1 MFNKDALSVEDMV
14 EQTASFSMAT
24 IVDGKSPPCAV
35 ASAFTGTQQILG
47 TQEHMG
53 AHSANVATDK
63 ERATAAL
70 KSRPV
75 ALESELHKTL
85 ESNSPHTVSTK
96 PGDEH
101 VWLSVPSLAETLC

>member
-14 EQTASFSMAT
+14 EQTASFAMAT

-53 AHSANVATDK
+53 AHSANVAIDK

-70 KSRPV
+70 KSRRS
-75 ALESELHKTL
+75 LESELHKTL